1 MEQRILQY
9 RKQIDEWL
17 TEMEQNVQTLSQ
29 HGEYSTQAVQRQTHT
44 QKTDTEKTDIK
55 KTDIKK
61 TDTEEQTMQ
70 EMVQDA
76 KDSVEGSGMSIEILA
91 EGNTL
96 IYEYTFEEDSL
107 DDSML
112 DAVKEQLVSG
122 LESAA
127 STFEGIASDLNDEL
141 KVENSTVVVR
151 YLYNG
156 ETLAESEYTAD

>member
-1 MEQRILQY
+1 M
-9 RKQIDEWL
+9 
-17 TEMEQNVQTLSQ
+17 
-29 HGEYSTQAVQRQTHT
+29 
-44 QKTDTEKTDIK
+44 K
-55 KTDIKK
+55 KTTLK
-61 TDTEEQTMQ
+61 TIAIALVMTLMLAMTACGGNKDAALEKYFQTDEMQ
-70 EMVQDA
+70 EMVQEA

-96 IYEYTFEEDSL
+96 IYEYTFEEESF

-122 LESAA
+122 LESTA

>member
-1 MEQRILQY
+1 M
-9 RKQIDEWL
+9 
-17 TEMEQNVQTLSQ
+17 
-29 HGEYSTQAVQRQTHT
+29 
-44 QKTDTEKTDIK
+44 K
-55 KTDIKK
+55 KTTLK
-61 TDTEEQTMQ
+61 TIAIALVMTLMLAMTACGGNKDAALEKYFQTDEMQ
-70 EMVQDA
+70 EMVQAA

-96 IYEYTFEEDSL
+96 IYEYTFEEDSF

-122 LESAA
+122 LESTA

>member
-1 MEQRILQY
+1 M
-9 RKQIDEWL
+9 
-17 TEMEQNVQTLSQ
+17 
-29 HGEYSTQAVQRQTHT
+29 
-44 QKTDTEKTDIK
+44 K
-55 KTDIKK
+55 KTTLK
-61 TDTEEQTMQ
+61 TIAIALVMTLMLAMTACGGNKDAALEKYFQTDEMQ
-70 EMVQDA
+70 EMVQEA

-96 IYEYTFEEDSL
+96 IYEYTFEEDSF

-112 DAVKEQLVSG
+112 DAVKEQLVTG
-122 LESAA
+122 LESTA

>member
-1 MEQRILQY
+1 M
-9 RKQIDEWL
+9 
-17 TEMEQNVQTLSQ
+17 
-29 HGEYSTQAVQRQTHT
+29 
-44 QKTDTEKTDIK
+44 K
-55 KTDIKK
+55 KTTLK
-61 TDTEEQTMQ
+61 TIAIALVMTLMLAMTACDGNKDAALEKYFQTDEMQ
-70 EMVQDA
+70 EMVQEA

-96 IYEYTFEEDSL
+96 IYEYTFEEDSF

-141 KVENSTVVVR
+141 KVDNSTVVVR

>member
-1 MEQRILQY
+1 M
-9 RKQIDEWL
+9 
-17 TEMEQNVQTLSQ
+17 
-29 HGEYSTQAVQRQTHT
+29 
-44 QKTDTEKTDIK
+44 K
-55 KTDIKK
+55 KTTLK
-61 TDTEEQTMQ
+61 TIAIALVMTLMLAMTACGGNKDAALEKYFQTDEMQ
-70 EMVQDA
+70 EMVQEA

-96 IYEYTFEEDSL
+96 IYEYTFEEDSF

-122 LESAA
+122 LESTA
-127 STFEGIASDLNDEL
+127 STFEEIASDLNDEL
-141 KVENSTVVVR
+141 KVENSKVVVR

>member
-1 MEQRILQY
+1 M
-9 RKQIDEWL
+9 
-17 TEMEQNVQTLSQ
+17 
-29 HGEYSTQAVQRQTHT
+29 
-44 QKTDTEKTDIK
+44 K
-55 KTDIKK
+55 KTTLK
-61 TDTEEQTMQ
+61 TIAIALVMTLMLAMTACGGNKDAALEKYFQTDEMQ
-70 EMVQDA
+70 EMVQEA

-96 IYEYTFEEDSL
+96 IYEYTFEEDSF

-122 LESAA
+122 LESTA

-156 ETLAESEYTAD
+156 ETLAESEYTADYASLI

>member
-1 MEQRILQY
+1 MKNTTLKTIAIALVMTLMLAMTACGGNKDAALEKYFQT
-9 RKQIDEWL
+9 DE
-17 TEMEQNVQTLSQ
+17 
-29 HGEYSTQAVQRQTHT
+29 
-44 QKTDTEKTDIK
+44 
-55 KTDIKK
+55 
-61 TDTEEQTMQ
+61 MQ
-70 EMVQDA
+70 EMVQEA

-96 IYEYTFEEDSL
+96 IYEYTFEEDSF

-122 LESAA
+122 LESTA

>member
-1 MEQRILQY
+1 M
-9 RKQIDEWL
+9 
-17 TEMEQNVQTLSQ
+17 
-29 HGEYSTQAVQRQTHT
+29 
-44 QKTDTEKTDIK
+44 K
-55 KTDIKK
+55 KTTLTTIPIALVMTLMLAITACGGNKDAALEKYFQ
-61 TDTEEQTMQ
+61 TDEMQ
-70 EMVQDA
+70 EMVQEA

>member
-1 MEQRILQY
+1 MRKNITMILAMCLMAAAMTACGGNKDAALEKYFQT
-9 RKQIDEWL
+9 DE
-17 TEMEQNVQTLSQ
+17 
-29 HGEYSTQAVQRQTHT
+29 
-44 QKTDTEKTDIK
+44 
-55 KTDIKK
+55 
-61 TDTEEQTMQ
+61 MQ
-70 EMVQDA
+70 EMVQEA

-96 IYEYTFEEDSL
+96 IYEYTFEEDSF

-122 LESAA
+122 LESTA

>member
-1 MEQRILQY
+1 M
-9 RKQIDEWL
+9 
-17 TEMEQNVQTLSQ
+17 
-29 HGEYSTQAVQRQTHT
+29 
-44 QKTDTEKTDIK
+44 K
-55 KTDIKK
+55 KTTLK
-61 TDTEEQTMQ
+61 TIAIALVMTLMLAMTACGGNKDAALEKYFQTDEMQ
-70 EMVQDA
+70 EMVQEA

-96 IYEYTFEEDSL
+96 IYEYTFEEDSF

>member
-1 MEQRILQY
+1 M
-9 RKQIDEWL
+9 
-17 TEMEQNVQTLSQ
+17 
-29 HGEYSTQAVQRQTHT
+29 
-44 QKTDTEKTDIK
+44 K
-55 KTDIKK
+55 KTTLK
-61 TDTEEQTMQ
+61 TIAIALVMTLMLAMTACGGNKDAALEKYFQTDEMQ
-70 EMVQDA
+70 EMVQEA

-96 IYEYTFEEDSL
+96 IYEYTFEEDSF

-141 KVENSTVVVR
+141 KVDNSTVIVR

>member
-1 MEQRILQY
+1 M
-9 RKQIDEWL
+9 
-17 TEMEQNVQTLSQ
+17 
-29 HGEYSTQAVQRQTHT
+29 
-44 QKTDTEKTDIK
+44 K
-55 KTDIKK
+55 KTTLK
-61 TDTEEQTMQ
+61 TIAIALVMTLMLAMTACGGNKDAALEKYFQTDEMQ
-70 EMVQDA
+70 EMVQEA

-96 IYEYTFEEDSL
+96 IYEYTFEEDSF

-122 LESAA
+122 LESTA

-156 ETLAESEYTAD
+156 ETLAESEYTTD

>member
-1 MEQRILQY
+1 M
-9 RKQIDEWL
+9 
-17 TEMEQNVQTLSQ
+17 
-29 HGEYSTQAVQRQTHT
+29 
-44 QKTDTEKTDIK
+44 K
-55 KTDIKK
+55 KTTLK
-61 TDTEEQTMQ
+61 TIAIALVMTLMLAMTACGGNKDAALEKYFQTDEMQ
-70 EMVQDA
+70 EMVQEV

-96 IYEYTFEEDSL
+96 IYEYTFEEDSF

-122 LESAA
+122 LESTA
-127 STFEGIASDLNDEL
+127 STFEGFASDLNDEL

>member
-1 MEQRILQY
+1 M
-9 RKQIDEWL
+9 
-17 TEMEQNVQTLSQ
+17 
-29 HGEYSTQAVQRQTHT
+29 
-44 QKTDTEKTDIK
+44 K
-55 KTDIKK
+55 KTTLK
-61 TDTEEQTMQ
+61 TIAIALVMTLMLAMTACGGNKDAALEKYFQTDEMQ
-70 EMVQDA
+70 EMVQEA

>member
-1 MEQRILQY
+1 M
-9 RKQIDEWL
+9 
-17 TEMEQNVQTLSQ
+17 
-29 HGEYSTQAVQRQTHT
+29 
-44 QKTDTEKTDIK
+44 K
-55 KTDIKK
+55 KTTLK
-61 TDTEEQTMQ
+61 TIAIALVMTLMLAMTACGGNKDAALEKYFQTDEMQ
-70 EMVQDA
+70 EMVQEA

-96 IYEYTFEEDSL
+96 IYEYTFEEDSF

-112 DAVKEQLVSG
+112 DAVKQQLVSG
-122 LESAA
+122 LESTA

-141 KVENSTVVVR
+141 KVENSKVVVR

>member
-1 MEQRILQY
+1 M
-9 RKQIDEWL
+9 
-17 TEMEQNVQTLSQ
+17 
-29 HGEYSTQAVQRQTHT
+29 
-44 QKTDTEKTDIK
+44 K
-55 KTDIKK
+55 KTTLK
-61 TDTEEQTMQ
+61 TLAIALVMTLMLAMTACGGNKDAALEKYFQTDEMQ
-70 EMVQDA
+70 EMVQEA

-96 IYEYTFEEDSL
+96 IYEYTFEEDSF

-122 LESAA
+122 LESTA

>member
-1 MEQRILQY
+1 M
-9 RKQIDEWL
+9 
-17 TEMEQNVQTLSQ
+17 
-29 HGEYSTQAVQRQTHT
+29 
-44 QKTDTEKTDIK
+44 K
-55 KTDIKK
+55 KTTLK
-61 TDTEEQTMQ
+61 TIAIALVMTLMLAMTACGGNKDASLEKYFQTDEMQ
-70 EMVQDA
+70 EMVQEA

-96 IYEYTFEEDSL
+96 IYEYTFEEDSF

-122 LESAA
+122 LESTA

>member
-1 MEQRILQY
+1 M
-9 RKQIDEWL
+9 
-17 TEMEQNVQTLSQ
+17 
-29 HGEYSTQAVQRQTHT
+29 
-44 QKTDTEKTDIK
+44 K
-55 KTDIKK
+55 KTTLK
-61 TDTEEQTMQ
+61 TIAIALVMTLMLAMTACGGNKDAALEKYFQTDEMQ
-70 EMVQDA
+70 EMVQEA

-96 IYEYTFEEDSL
+96 IYEYTFEEDSF

-122 LESAA
+122 LESTA

-156 ETLAESEYTAD
+156 ETLAEGEYTAD

>member
-1 MEQRILQY
+1 M
-9 RKQIDEWL
+9 
-17 TEMEQNVQTLSQ
+17 
-29 HGEYSTQAVQRQTHT
+29 
-44 QKTDTEKTDIK
+44 K
-55 KTDIKK
+55 KTTLK
-61 TDTEEQTMQ
+61 TIAIALVMTLMLAMTACGGNKDAALEKYFQTDEMQ
-70 EMVQDA
+70 EMVQEA

-96 IYEYTFEEDSL
+96 IYEYTFEEDSF

-112 DAVKEQLVSG
+112 DSVKEQLVSG
-122 LESAA
+122 LESTA

>member
-1 MEQRILQY
+1 M
-9 RKQIDEWL
+9 
-17 TEMEQNVQTLSQ
+17 
-29 HGEYSTQAVQRQTHT
+29 
-44 QKTDTEKTDIK
+44 K
-55 KTDIKK
+55 KTTLK
-61 TDTEEQTMQ
+61 TIAIALVMTLMLAMTACGGNKDTALEKYFQTDEMQ
-70 EMVQDA
+70 EMVQEA

-96 IYEYTFEEDSL
+96 IYEYTFEEDSF

-122 LESAA
+122 LESTA

>member
-1 MEQRILQY
+1 M
-9 RKQIDEWL
+9 
-17 TEMEQNVQTLSQ
+17 
-29 HGEYSTQAVQRQTHT
+29 
-44 QKTDTEKTDIK
+44 K
-55 KTDIKK
+55 KTTLK
-61 TDTEEQTMQ
+61 TIAIALVMTLMLAMTACGGNKDAALEKYFQTDEMQ
-70 EMVQDA
+70 EMVQEA

-96 IYEYTFEEDSL
+96 IYEYTFEEDSF

-156 ETLAESEYTAD
+156 ETLAES

>member
-1 MEQRILQY
+1 M
-9 RKQIDEWL
+9 
-17 TEMEQNVQTLSQ
+17 
-29 HGEYSTQAVQRQTHT
+29 
-44 QKTDTEKTDIK
+44 K
-55 KTDIKK
+55 KTTLK
-61 TDTEEQTMQ
+61 TIAIALVMTLMLAMTACGGNKDAALEKYFQTDEMQ
-70 EMVQDA
+70 EMVQEA

-96 IYEYTFEEDSL
+96 IYEYTFEEDSF

-122 LESAA
+122 LESTA

-141 KVENSTVVVR
+141 KVENSRVVVR